1 MRISISDISISDMRC
16 GLMYSGYGAS
26 GGAWWARHVGLLL
39 PHSLL
44 PPTRIP
50 SQQTTPVA
58 NCSPIHPEPLSPARP
73 GSPRRCTPE
82 KAKFG
87 EIRVSAIDLERSTR
101 FIPRYVCPL
110 EKVDRLTSNYR

>member
-1 MRISISDISISDMRC
+1 MLHSRIMTHFLNIVIFIVSDMRC
-16 GLMYSGYGAS
+16 GLMYGGYGAS
-26 GGAWWARHVGLLL
+26 GGAWWARHMGLLL

-50 SQQTTPVA
+50 SQQTTPVT

-87 EIRVSAIDLERSTR
+87 EIVFQVNLSTS
-101 FIPRYVCPL
+101 IKYSYDQKNPSC
-110 EKVDRLTSNYR
+110 